1 MNKPDYD
8 LNVSKGVK
16 SEIAKFKI
24 PLEYLCAIADM
35 PLSTLNDKLAGKTP
49 WRVKEVGLFAD
60 YFGVSLDIWV
70 FNQTLDERKKVT
82 EKQVKVQLKKYLIEN
97 KKYKSLGKLEANG
110 YFKGIE

>member
-1 MNKPDYD
+1 MIKPDYD
-8 LNVSKGVK
+8 LNVSRGVK
-16 SEIAKFKI
+16 NEVEKYKI

-70 FNQTLDERKKVT
+70 YNLTFDERKKVT
-82 EKQVKVQLKKYLIEN
+82 EKQVKIQLKKFLVEN
-97 KKYKSLGKLEANG
+97 KKYKTLGKLEADG
-110 YFKGIE
+110 YFKDI